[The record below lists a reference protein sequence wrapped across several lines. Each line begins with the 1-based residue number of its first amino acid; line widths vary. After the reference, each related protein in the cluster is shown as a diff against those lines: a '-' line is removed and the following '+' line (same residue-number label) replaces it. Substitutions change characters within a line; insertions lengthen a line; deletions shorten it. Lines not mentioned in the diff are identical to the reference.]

1 MAPLLPDEFVQIES
15 WAAEWAK
22 PTQNQRWD
30 KRLASSN
37 VEIKAFYSAILP
49 WLERILEHADQFPLG
64 ELPEPSA
71 RLFDLALMHAE
82 IAPNVELYR
91 CDPNVP
97 HSFEERRFIAV
108 QGNNRH

>member
-1 MAPLLPDEFVQIES
+1 MASLLPDEFVQIES
-15 WAAEWAK
+15 WAADWAQ

-30 KRLASSN
+30 KRLSSTN
-37 VEIKAFYSAILP
+37 VEITEFYHAILP
-49 WLERILEHADQFPLG
+49 WLERILAHADEFPLG
-64 ELPEPSA
+64 KLPERSA

-91 CDPNVP
+91 GDPNVP

-108 QGNNRH
+108 HGSDRH